1 MLRRTLLVTLIFLL
15 FAPPAV
21 AQSVDG
27 VAGLA
32 ELPPPSGRICP
43 RSDAAEAS
51 CHVAQPVQ
59 GDAPHTR
66 NEPEPAAPLAPEP
79 ADWMVWLCGIA
90 IAAVIALRRLRSGGL
105 TE

>member
-1 MLRRTLLVTLIFLL
+1 MLRRTLLVPLISLL
-15 FAPPAV
+15 FALPAA

-27 VAGLA
+27 VAGLT

-43 RSDAAEAS
+43 RGDAAEAS
-51 CHVAQPVQ
+51 CHVAHPVQ
-59 GDAPHTR
+59 GDAPRTR
-66 NEPEPAAPLAPEP
+66 NEPKPVSPAPEP

-105 TE
+105 AE